1 MEILCNNDSN
11 NMHVIYFGIKLYL
24 ISTNAV
30 ENRDV
35 IIGYYS
41 SQTVKILLMILTN
54 TYCLLLNHRDR
65 KFRIKLCSFILF
77 LKYNLSYSR
86 NSKR

>member
-1 MEILCNNDSN
+1 MQIIVGILCNNSN
-11 NMHVIYFGIKLYL
+11 NVHVIYFGIKLYL

-41 SQTVKILLMILTN
+41 SQTVKILLTDDFDK
-54 TYCLLLNHRDR
+54 H
-65 KFRIKLCSFILF
+65 KLPFA
-77 LKYNLSYSR
+77 
-86 NSKR
+86 